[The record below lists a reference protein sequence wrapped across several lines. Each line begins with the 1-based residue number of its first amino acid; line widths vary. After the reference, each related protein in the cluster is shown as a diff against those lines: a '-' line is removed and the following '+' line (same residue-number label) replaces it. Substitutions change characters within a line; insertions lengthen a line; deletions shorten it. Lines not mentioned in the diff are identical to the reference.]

1 MIAAF
6 AFILALIVLIPV
18 LAIVI
23 DSDVGK
29 ALARRIS
36 SSESL
41 PGAGARLD
49 TLESEVDYL
58 TKEVESLRD
67 ESRFLRSLV
76 EGPEEPAGKLAP
88 PGEAAG
94 ALGETAGPPNEA
106 AGDPGEPTEEE
117 PA

>member
-88 PGEAAG
+88 PGEAAE
-94 ALGETAGPPNEA
+94 ALGETAAPPNEA